1 MNKARIAILAVA
13 LIGGVSAAMMVGGS
27 PPPPTP
33 ETKVVVQQI
42 PMDGVLVASR
52 NIDVG
57 ARIQNGD
64 LRWAEWPR
72 DSIAP
77 ELIRRSGAPKAVEE
91 FAEAVARG
99 QFFAGE
105 PIRRERL
112 VQGQKSGFLAASLPP
127 GFRAVAIT
135 IDQTGATSAGG
146 FVLPNDRVDV
156 ISTVR
161 DNSAGA
167 ESFESRTILSNVR
180 VLAIGQTVQEKNG
193 ERTVIGGNAT
203 LEVDPGQAETLSLA
217 QRVGQLSLSLRSI
230 MDQGKTEGG
239 DEATTSSSD
248 AAITIVRFGAASS
261 VGRR

>member
-27 PPPPTP
+27 PPPTP

-64 LRWAEWPR
+64 LRWAEWPK

-77 ELIRRSGAPKAVEE
+77 ELIRRSSAPKAVEE
-91 FAEAVARG
+91 FAEAVARS

-105 PIRRERL
+105 PIRSERL

-161 DNSAGA
+161 DNAAGT

-193 ERTVIGGNAT
+193 ERTVVGGNAT
-203 LEVDPGQAETLSLA
+203 LEVDPSQAETLILA

-230 MDQGKTEGG
+230 MDQAKTDAPEENGG
-239 DEATTSSSD
+239 ASDSS
-248 AAITIVRFGAASS
+248 ITIVRYGNASS
-261 VGRR
+261 GRR

>member
-27 PPPPTP
+27 PPPQTP
-33 ETKVVVQQI
+33 ETQVVVQQI

-161 DNSAGA
+161 DASGGA
-167 ESFESRTILSNVR
+167 ETFESRTILSNVR

-203 LEVDPGQAETLSLA
+203 LEVDPGQAETLILA

-230 MDQGKTEGG
+230 MDQGKNDIP
-239 DEATTSSSD
+239 DENSGSSD
-248 AAITIVRFGAASS
+248 SSITIVRYGNASS
-261 VGRR
+261 GRR